1 MKTDGDVGTDF
12 IVPATPNTFLH
23 KRSATEYPKSKL
35 KSGVSSF
42 SRQTQPFSLCIYSIA
57 ASFGVYPSSDND
69 IHCLYQQA
77 HEDNFLHCKEEA
89 PRIQIPHYRSWQDS
103 IGTALRR
110 HVQQYVS
117 VYGSGCEGR
126 RLLSVLLNCCCG
138 SR

>member
-1 MKTDGDVGTDF
+1 SCYIKEVQLNIPSRNLNPVFQVFADRHSPFLYVY
-12 IVPATPNTFLH
+12 ILYIPAF
-23 KRSATEYPKSKL
+23 
-35 KSGVSSF
+35 
-42 SRQTQPFSLCIYSIA
+42 C
-57 ASFGVYPSSDND
+57 GVYTSSDND
-69 IHCLYQQA
+69 IHSLSQQA

-110 HVQQYVS
+110 HVQQFVS